1 MNYFWKCIF
10 FLASFSLLA
19 PVFANVIYVDDNA
32 TTGGDGASWA
42 SAHKYLQDA
51 LAVAEYGDEIWVAEG
66 TYKPDQGAGKTLGDR
81 EQWFI
86 LVNGV
91 RYYGG
96 FLGNEITRVPMGD
109 ANKTILSGEI
119 VASTS
124 LRTRRVLYGE
134 NLDGNTTIDGFQI
147 TKGNADANYANG
159 NGAGIWLKNSTPLI
173 TNCLFFKNYAK
184 HDGGAIYNEASSP
197 TINNCQF
204 LDNASSSGGSIYNLH
219 SSSIIQGCFFDKGYA
234 RWGGAICNIS
244 SSVRLESCT
253 FLEHTMPTQGAARY
267 GSAIYDFNSTSTS
280 ILECYFKDNKGHRGT
295 IYINSSDVLVA
306 KCKFIGNN
314 MKYGGGIYNFDS
326 SPTIYNCV
334 FSSNWGAVI
343 TQGGQD

>member
-244 SSVRLESCT
+244 SSVRLESCIFGT
-253 FLEHTMPTQGAARY
+253 HNANARC
-267 GSAIYDFNSTSTS
+267 G
-280 ILECYFKDNKGHRGT
+280 
-295 IYINSSDVLVA
+295 
-306 KCKFIGNN
+306 
-314 MKYGGGIYNFDS
+314 
-326 SPTIYNCV
+326 
-334 FSSNWGAVI
+334 
-343 TQGGQD
+343 